1 MVPIVGH
8 KPRHIIIMKGIELIV
23 PFQQIQNKQKNLLIG
38 EAGFSLRNETEPE
51 PIRKTSIPVP
61 AVGLRSNSG

>member
-1 MVPIVGH
+1 
-8 KPRHIIIMKGIELIV
+8 MKGIELIV